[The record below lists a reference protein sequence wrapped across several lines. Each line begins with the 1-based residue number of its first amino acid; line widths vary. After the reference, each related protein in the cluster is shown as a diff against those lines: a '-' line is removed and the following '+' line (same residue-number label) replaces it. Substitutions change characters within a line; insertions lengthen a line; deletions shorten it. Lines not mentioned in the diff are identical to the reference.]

1 MHQLGVRTSAW
12 AQRFARALMQGL
24 LAAALLTGPIAE
36 AVEPG
41 APWRIAILMAA
52 DPALPA
58 MQQHDRALRA
68 ALQAAAPNGVT
79 FFTDSIDTYRFDY
92 RRFSTQF
99 IDLQRR
105 KYEGQTIDLVI
116 GVGDPAIEAVRDQ
129 RDAVWPGTPVV
140 LAALDKEALDGTR
153 IPKDMV
159 SVQWTLDI
167 EGTLS
172 LIESLQPGARRLI
185 VVGGS
190 TDFDRALSQRVMA
203 GAKARARWQTESWNT
218 LPVPELRARLAGLD
232 TSTAVFYT
240 TISRSVNGESMF
252 PGVVLAELT
261 AVSKAPIYGLYD
273 SYFDRGLT
281 AGSVID
287 FERSGREAAQAAI
300 AILNGSTGAPGASTP
315 TLSRCIADYR
325 QLSRYELPM
334 AALPPGCDLR
344 NPPRNLW
351 TEYRQTVLVAGTV
364 LLLQALTIGA
374 LLLQRRWRR
383 QAEADAGQRGIE
395 LARAMRFAAMGE
407 LTASIAHEINQPL
420 GAILANAE
428 AAELMLR
435 NGDASAQALAQILA
449 DIQSQDLRAT
459 EVIRRLR
466 NLLEKNEV
474 LQSPMAFHTAL
485 RDALS
490 LIEPEARRRDIDLH
504 SALEAIDDQILGDPV
519 QLQQVVVNLILNAM
533 DAIDQGSP
541 PLRRL
546 GIRTRDGADCIEVE
560 ISDTGIG
567 IDPADR
573 DSIFESFYTTKPH
586 GMGLG
591 LPIVRAIVAAHLGSI
606 KLAPGD
612 TGGTVATVS
621 LPRRL
626 NQSALNGPSRLDAA
640 PAFTTAP

>member
-1 MHQLGVRTSAW
+1 MPEVSRPRVW
-12 AQRFARALMQGL
+12 AHRCERVLRCVLFTAALMASL
-24 LAAALLTGPIAE
+24 NAH
-36 AVEPG
+36 AVEAG
-41 APWRIAILMAA
+41 TPWRVAILMAA

-92 RRFSTQF
+92 RRFATQF
-99 IDLQRR
+99 IELQRR
-105 KYEGQTIDLVI
+105 KYQGQQIDLII
-116 GVGDPAIEAVRDQ
+116 GVGDRTIEAVRDQ

-140 LAALDKEALDGTR
+140 LAALDEQALEGTQ
-153 IPKDMV
+153 IPNDMV
-159 SVQWTLDI
+159 AVRWSLDI

-172 LIESLQPGARRLI
+172 LIESLQPDARRLI

-190 TDFDRALSQRVMA
+190 TDFDRALSERVVNR
-203 GAKARARWQTESWNT
+203 ARARWQTESWNT
-218 LPVPELRARLAGLD
+218 LPITELRERLSRLD

-261 AVSKAPIYGLYD
+261 AASKAPIYGLYD

-300 AILNGSTGAPGASTP
+300 AILNGSTRTPGPSTP

-435 NGDASAQALAQILA
+435 NGDASAEALAQILA

-474 LQSPMAFHTAL
+474 LQSPMALHTAL

-504 SALEAIDDQILGDPV
+504 SALEAVDDQILGDPV
-519 QLQQVVVNLILNAM
+519 QLQQIVVNLILNAM

-546 GIRTRDGADCIEVE
+546 GIRTRDGADCIEIE

-567 IDPADR
+567 IDPAHR

>member
-1 MHQLGVRTSAW
+1 MPEVSRPRAW
-12 AQRFARALMQGL
+12 AHRCARALRCVL
-24 LAAALLTGPIAE
+24 FTAALMASLNAH
-36 AVEPG
+36 AVEAG
-41 APWRIAILMAA
+41 TPWRVAILMAA

-92 RRFSTQF
+92 RRFATQF
-99 IDLQRR
+99 IELQRR
-105 KYEGQTIDLVI
+105 KYQGQQIDLII
-116 GVGDPAIEAVRDQ
+116 GVGDRAIEAVRDQ
-129 RDAVWPGTPVV
+129 RDVVWPGTPVV
-140 LAALDKEALDGTR
+140 LAALDEQALEGAQ
-153 IPKDMV
+153 IPNDMV
-159 SVQWTLDI
+159 AVRWSLDI

-172 LIESLQPGARRLI
+172 LIESLQPDARRLI

-190 TDFDRALSQRVMA
+190 TDFDRALSERVVNR
-203 GAKARARWQTESWNT
+203 ARARWQTESWNT
-218 LPVPELRARLAGLD
+218 LPISELRERLSRLD

-261 AVSKAPIYGLYD
+261 AASKAPIYGLYD
-273 SYFDRGLT
+273 SYFGRGLT

-287 FERSGREAAQAAI
+287 IERSGREAAQAAI
-300 AILNGSTGAPGASTP
+300 SILSGTAGAPRTRTQALT
-315 TLSRCIADYR
+315 RCSADYR
-325 QLSRYELPM
+325 QLRQFELPLS
-334 AALPPGCDLR
+334 ALPPDCDLR

-364 LLLQALTIGA
+364 LLLQAVTIGA

-383 QAEADAGQRGIE
+383 RAEADAGQRGIE

-420 GAILANAE
+420 GAILANAD

-435 NGDASAQALAQILA
+435 NGTASTEALGQILA
-449 DIQSQDLRAT
+449 DIQRQDLRAT

-466 NLLEKNEV
+466 NLLEKHEV
-474 LQSPMAFHTAL
+474 AQSPMALHTAL

-490 LIEPEARRRDIDLH
+490 LIEPEARRRDIDLDV
-504 SALEAIDDQILGDPV
+504 SLEAADDRILGDPV
-519 QLQQVVVNLILNAM
+519 QLQQVAVNLVLNAM
-533 DAIDQGSP
+533 DAIDQAAP
-541 PLRRL
+541 PIRHL
-546 GIRTRDGADCIEVE
+546 GVRTRDRADSIEIE
-560 ISDTGIG
+560 ISDTGVG
-567 IDPADR
+567 IDPAQR
-573 DSIFESFYTTKPH
+573 DAIFESFYTTKPH

-591 LPIVRAIVAAHLGSI
+591 LPIVRAIVGAHLGSVQ
-606 KLAPGD
+606 LAPAD

-621 LPRRL
+621 LPRRM
-626 NQSALNGPSRLDAA
+626 NQNLSNEASRPEAA
-640 PAFTTAP
+640 RVDTTAP